1 MAEESIMSMRSS
13 LLCLAPRIVFGAAMV
28 TSEANAQIC
37 AAPAVLAVNAPIVL
51 DTCQGDSGLVVAC
64 GLFPL
69 TGPAAVVRLP
79 LPYPAG
85 LVSAQSLTA
94 GYDPVLFLL
103 RSHCDNSAPCGM
115 AVDSGIVV
123 DTMDLTDVD
132 SGDYFLAIAPMDFNS
147 GPCGQVMVTYSMTP
161 EQQAL
166 ALEGVFRGGISAPP
180 ANP

>member
-1 MAEESIMSMRSS
+1 MAGESIMSTCSF
-13 LLCLAPRIVFGAAMV
+13 LLRFAPGIVFGAAMIAG
-28 TSEANAQIC
+28 EAGAQVC
-37 AAPAVLAVNAPIVL
+37 AAPAVLTVNTPILL

-64 GLFPL
+64 SLFPL

-85 LVSAQSLTA
+85 LVSVQSLTT

-147 GPCGQVMVTYSMTP
+147 SPCGQVMVTYSMTP

-166 ALEGVFRGGISAPP
+166 AHDGVFRGGISAPP